1 MVRIHYQPYDIAGIK
16 KVLIIIN
23 LAIHG
28 LHSHLT
34 LSACD
39 IIRKSLLMETA
50 SSFVLHSFCI
60 CGGDY
65 MPRVR
70 RCRYQGCH
78 AFAVLPDH
86 YCTKHIAHEAEY
98 QAQREKYRQ
107 RHTTRATTWHYN
119 HVTRYRN
126 STKSEQN
133 KFYHSREWQ
142 SLRTLVLQRDFS
154 LCKYCRINPGN
165 IVDHIVPIE
174 WNPNKMRDINNLVT
188 CCRDCHAKKTR
199 WEQRYYGTGLHNTLK
214 DVPAITDIKLIN
226 KLMNARERK

>member
-1 MVRIHYQPYDIAGIK
+1 
-16 KVLIIIN
+16 
-23 LAIHG
+23 
-28 LHSHLT
+28 
-34 LSACD
+34 
-39 IIRKSLLMETA
+39 
-50 SSFVLHSFCI
+50 
-60 CGGDY
+60 

-98 QAQREKYRQ
+98 QTQREKYRQ

-214 DVPAITDIKLIN
+214 DVPAITDIELIN
-226 KLMNARERK
+226 KLMNAREHK

>member
-1 MVRIHYQPYDIAGIK
+1 
-16 KVLIIIN
+16 
-23 LAIHG
+23 
-28 LHSHLT
+28 
-34 LSACD
+34 
-39 IIRKSLLMETA
+39 
-50 SSFVLHSFCI
+50 
-60 CGGDY
+60 

-107 RHTTRATTWHYN
+107 RHTTRAATWHYN

-126 STKSEQN
+126 SVKSEQN

-142 SLRTLVLQRDFS
+142 SLRALVLQRDFN

-174 WNPNKMRDINNLVT
+174 WDQNKMRDINNLVT

-214 DVPAITDIKLIN
+214 DVPAITDIELIN

>member
-1 MVRIHYQPYDIAGIK
+1 MHIIRPYP
-16 KVLIIIN
+16 
-23 LAIHG
+23 LAISSERVC
-28 LHSHLT
+28 LWKRQ
-34 LSACD
+34 A
-39 IIRKSLLMETA
+39 LL
-50 SSFVLHSFCI
+50 FCI

-86 YCTKHIAHEAEY
+86 YCAKHIAHETEY

-214 DVPAITDIKLIN
+214 DVPAVTDIELIN

>member
-1 MVRIHYQPYDIAGIK
+1 MVRIHYQPYRYRRHQKSFNYYKFSNIWFTQSFN
-16 KVLIIIN
+16 LIRLRYHQREFAYGN
-23 LAIHG
+23 GKLFCFALA
-28 LHSHLT
+28 
-34 LSACD
+34 
-39 IIRKSLLMETA
+39 
-50 SSFVLHSFCI
+50 I

-86 YCTKHIAHEAEY
+86 YCTKHITHEAEY

-174 WNPNKMRDINNLVT
+174 WDQSKMRDINNLVT

-214 DVPAITDIKLIN
+214 DVPAITDIELIN
-226 KLMNARERK
+226 KLMNAREHK